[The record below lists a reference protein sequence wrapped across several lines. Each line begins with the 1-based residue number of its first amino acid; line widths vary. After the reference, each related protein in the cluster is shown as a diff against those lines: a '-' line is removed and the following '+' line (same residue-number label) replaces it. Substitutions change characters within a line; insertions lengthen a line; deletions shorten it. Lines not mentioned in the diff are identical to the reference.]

1 MGGKFSVLEH
11 PDGPFGP
18 AMIKYEKI
26 ITKRFKTHHVHRPNN
41 FYTSFVGNCG
51 FELKEVYGPLTPKG
65 GQRSLLDKYLPVI
78 QTMVFTKKE
87 NRGTYTINTDIPN
100 HLNYFS
106 PMGDEVTIL
115 KPDDPRLQKPE
126 PVTN

>member
-1 MGGKFSVLEH
+1 
-11 PDGPFGP
+11 
-18 AMIKYEKI
+18 MIKYEKI